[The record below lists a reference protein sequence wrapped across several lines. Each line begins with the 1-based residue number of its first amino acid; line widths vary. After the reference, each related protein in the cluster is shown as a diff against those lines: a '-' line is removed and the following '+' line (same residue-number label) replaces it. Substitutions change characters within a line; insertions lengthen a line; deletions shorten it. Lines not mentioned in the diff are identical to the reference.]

1 MCTKYFDALKF
12 DPRYRSALATKEE
25 QLQDTY
31 DKNQEII
38 SKHSHT
44 TMLQKFITVLQSRK
58 QESIV
63 EGFKEATERQNE
75 QTNDVFRVTA
85 LMFRLVFAEVTLNI
99 PLASHPKLVDLMQQ
113 NGADMGYHHYDRR
126 STQRIVDFISN
137 SMHRELLKTLNEN
150 SPDVSI
156 ILDGSTD
163 PRQNHYLIVFLQ
175 AVEEYKPVV
184 YFYRLIPLSMDETAE
199 GLLKT
204 LQESFEEDRLTKF
217 MKEHLIGY
225 AADGAAV
232 MMGKHNGL
240 AKKLSDFIGRPLLAN
255 HCLAHRI
262 HLAIKRAFKEFTFIY
277 GMETMLNKLYSFY
290 YSHGHKRKAHLH
302 QFSEGKVLE
311 LNYIFE
317 TRWISSELSAIKRVI
332 TNYPILQPRVEKHSL
347 QGILC
352 SQTIFFYREATHS
365 TRPIFFHL

>member
-1 MCTKYFDALKF
+1 MNWSKTKCVLTTVEKWETTKYFQQDWLDLMRHHQSNILPVGAIEMRKDIKVWFEFLPNKTHPVNSKYRCRLCTKYFDALKF

-75 QTNDVFRVTA
+75 ETNDVFRVTA
-85 LMFRLVFAEVTLNI
+85 LMFRLVFAEVMLNI

-204 LQESFEEDRLTKF
+204 LQESFEEDRLTKY

-240 AKKLSDFIGRPLLAN
+240 AKK
-255 HCLAHRI
+255 
-262 HLAIKRAFKEFTFIY
+262 
-277 GMETMLNKLYSFY
+277 
-290 YSHGHKRKAHLH
+290 
-302 QFSEGKVLE
+302 
-311 LNYIFE
+311 
-317 TRWISSELSAIKRVI
+317 
-332 TNYPILQPRVEKHSL
+332 
-347 QGILC
+347 
-352 SQTIFFYREATHS
+352 TI
-365 TRPIFFHL
+365 